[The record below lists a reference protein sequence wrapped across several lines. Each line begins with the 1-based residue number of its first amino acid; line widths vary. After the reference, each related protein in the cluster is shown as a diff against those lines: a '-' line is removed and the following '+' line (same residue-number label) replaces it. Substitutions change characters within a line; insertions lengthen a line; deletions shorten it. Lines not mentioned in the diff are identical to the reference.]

1 MKFTPEGGQIEVSV
15 RTDGDHAVLA
25 VADTGIGIPATDQ
38 ERIFER
44 FFRSASATRQ
54 VIPGTGLGLTITKA
68 IVDAHHGSITVDS
81 QEGKG
86 AAFTVRLPLLAVPA
100 EPERGA
106 GGTVSRGE

>member
-1 MKFTPEGGQIEVSV
+1 VT
-15 RTDGDHAVLA
+15 
-25 VADTGIGIPATDQ
+25 DTGIGIPATDQ

-68 IVDAHHGSITVDS
+68 IVDAHHGTITVDS

-86 AAFTVRLPLLAVPA
+86 AAFTVRLPLLPVPA
-100 EPERGA
+100 EPE
-106 GGTVSRGE
+106 GGPGDAVSQGGLPGGRRCA

>member
-1 MKFTPEGGQIEVSV
+1 MAALTGK
-15 RTDGDHAVLA
+15 
-25 VADTGIGIPATDQ
+25 VAWVTGAGSGI
-38 ERIFER
+38 
-44 FFRSASATRQ
+44 
-54 VIPGTGLGLTITKA
+54 GLTITKA

-106 GGTVSRGE
+106 GGAVSRGG